1 MFQTNVSRM
10 YQNKAPKEMMS
21 LKTSDIY
28 SIFNKK
34 LNQIEQSDLKGRVTF
49 MSILKK
55 KYTDNMI
62 LWIEKYLERVFK

>member
-34 LNQIEQSDLKGRVTF
+34 LNPIEQYDH
-49 MSILKK
+49 
-55 KYTDNMI
+55 
-62 LWIEKYLERVFK
+62 